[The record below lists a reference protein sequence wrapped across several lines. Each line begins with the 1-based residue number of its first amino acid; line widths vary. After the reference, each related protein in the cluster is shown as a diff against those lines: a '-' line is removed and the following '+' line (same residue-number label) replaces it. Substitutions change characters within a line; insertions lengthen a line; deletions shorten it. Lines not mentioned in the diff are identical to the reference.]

1 MGRGTHIT
9 LVVTTESLIPF
20 YRGARLPQPRGHLV
34 LGGLTTT
41 QSVFQVRARC
51 RKEWGMFQTRMAEAE
66 KAYYKM
72 MGITPPNST
81 LA

>member
-1 MGRGTHIT
+1 VAIF
-9 LVVTTESLIPF
+9 LF
-20 YRGARLPQPRGHLV
+20 
-34 LGGLTTT
+34 LGGLTTS
-41 QSVFQVRARC
+41 QSVVQVRARC

>member
-1 MGRGTHIT
+1 VLTFVNVRDWQGKAEHGRPAWEG
-9 LVVTTESLIPF
+9 
-20 YRGARLPQPRGHLV
+20 
-34 LGGLTTT
+34 
-41 QSVFQVRARC
+41 VRARC

-81 LA
+81 LV

>member
-1 MGRGTHIT
+1 MSFLRAHIT
-9 LVVTTESLIPF
+9 IISSVV
-20 YRGARLPQPRGHLV
+20 
-34 LGGLTTT
+34 
-41 QSVFQVRARC
+41 QVRARC

-81 LA
+81 V